1 MAIKI
6 TLDSFLAVI
15 KRSNLLSEEQ
25 LNSALEKFRA
35 STEAN
40 TDAKTFAE
48 YLVRQKILTVWQAE
62 KVLQGKHKGF
72 FLGRYRLLSLL
83 GKGGMSS
90 VFLAEHTVMKRFCA
104 LKVLPAKRVHDASY
118 LGRFHREAQAV
129 AALDHPNI
137 VRAYDVDMA
146 ADAGVDIH
154 FLAMEFVKGKS
165 LLELVQEKGPVPIAD
180 AAEYVRQSAHGLDHA
195 HQAGLVHRDV
205 KPGNLLVTPTGV
217 IKVLDLGLAR
227 FFDDGDHS
235 LTVQHDEK
243 VLGTADYI
251 SPEQAIDSHKVDCRT
266 DIYSLGCTLYYLLSG
281 HPPFNSGS
289 LAQRLMAHQTKPAP
303 SISNERPD
311 MPAGLQA
318 IMEKM
323 MAKKAD
329 DRYQTAQDVADAI
342 ANWQKPPATQAAP
355 VAAVTPVKAVP
366 AAVAAKPAAA
376 SPAAAAAKPVAAVAK
391 APAAKSKPTASPSV
405 SGSRGPAKVAPAPKK
420 STGSGVAGVGKAAPA
435 PRTAALDISGGGDAD
450 LLGDFLAGMSSGV
463 NLPSPAEVSPPVE
476 FSGLDD
482 FSSPVE
488 IPSPVDAAGPLD
500 FDFSALDTPTAND
513 SQTSRSSSKKLAQA
527 AVETADFSDSPTGE
541 VVSAP
546 PPDEEV
552 ALDFGLMDQL
562 DQAFDPSLLDVGG
575 LETPETDAS
584 AASDDLGSF
593 DVLSD
598 IHSSAPQPKPSS
610 GISKPK
616 SSPSKSAKPKFA
628 IPDLSKIKPQWWA
641 VGGGG
646 VLVLVLGL
654 CWFMFRGGDSGS
666 TAVVPPVVPA
676 KPLPAAD
683 LEVIEVGPTGHFA
696 TIQEALAFL
705 RKSFR
710 PLSTFEHRTIQVAG
724 GATYAETISI
734 VSNKQSQFPRYV
746 TLRSN
751 GSSPAII
758 QGNGTQPVFNIQDVE
773 SLTIEGFV
781 IDAHDAEAAVR
792 VNGFSPSV
800 QLKSLRVQNFKKTGV
815 LLEDVSAP
823 MGEDFQIEGLRI
835 QAQAQEAVGIR
846 CRAGTGQN
854 TAHIQLKH
862 LRIVGPLK
870 SGIEI
875 SGSFTK
881 SQLTESVI
889 AGCSVGLRFEGGT
902 FDEVSLINNTLAKNG
917 RGIVFSKLPTPE
929 SRNLKVL
936 HTLFSGNTQSDAV
949 LENGDVAGLA
959 EKLLAPQDG
968 RHHNRTDRKD
978 PDVKGVDLF
987 TGDGQRGATT
997 NFVSN
1002 AADAPN
1008 YMKPILEVK
1017 VGNPTGGAKGY
1028 VGAVAP

>member
-15 KRSNLLSEEQ
+15 KRSNLLTEEQ
-25 LNSALEKFRA
+25 VNSALEKFRA
-35 STEAN
+35 SPEAN

-48 YLVRQKILTVWQAE
+48 YMVRQKILTVWQAE

-165 LLELVQEKGPVPIAD
+165 LLEVVQEKGPVPFAD

-251 SPEQAIDSHKVDCRT
+251 SPEQAIDSHKVDRRT

-303 SISNERPD
+303 SITNERPD
-311 MPAGLQA
+311 VPVSLLA

-323 MAKKAD
+323 MAKKVEE
-329 DRYQTAQDVADAI
+329 RYQTAQAVADAI
-342 ANWQKPPATQAAP
+342 ANWQKPSATPAVP
-355 VAAVTPVKAVP
+355 VAEKPPVQATTP

-376 SPAAAAAKPVAAVAK
+376 AVKPAALVAK
-391 APAAKSKPTASPSV
+391 APAAKTTPAASTST
-405 SGSRGPAKVAPAPKK
+405 SRGPAKVAPVAKK
-420 STGSGVAGVGKAAPA
+420 STGSGVARNGKGAPA
-435 PRTAALDISGGGDAD
+435 PREAAMDISGGGDAD
-450 LLGDFLAGMSSGV
+450 VLGDFLAGMSSGV
-463 NLPSPAEVSPPVE
+463 DLPSPPEVSNAAE
-476 FSGLDD
+476 FSG
-482 FSSPVE
+482 P
-488 IPSPVDAAGPLD
+488 AAIAGPADLAEPLD
-500 FDFSALDTPTAND
+500 FDFSALDTPTPTATASD
-513 SQTSRSSSKKLAQA
+513 SQSSRSSSKTLAQA
-527 AVETADFSDSPTGE
+527 VVETAALNHSPTEIVDTARPPE
-541 VVSAP
+541 V
-546 PPDEEV
+546 EEV
-552 ALDFGLMDQL
+552 ALDFGLMEQL

-575 LETPETDAS
+575 LESGAS
-584 AASDDLGSF
+584 AAADSF
-593 DVLSD
+593 DALDVLSD
-598 IHSSAPQPKPSS
+598 IHAIDPQPNPSS
-610 GISKPK
+610 GISKSK
-616 SSPSKSAKPKFA
+616 SSSSKSAKPKLD
-628 IPDLSKIKPQWWA
+628 ISDLSQIKPLWWA

-646 VLVLVLGL
+646 VLVLGL
-654 CWFMFRGGDSGS
+654 VVWYLFGGESGPI
-666 TAVVPPVVPA
+666 ADVPRPVPTRN
-676 KPLPAAD
+676 LPAAD
-683 LEVIEVGPTGHFA
+683 LEVIDVGPTGHFA
-696 TIQEALAFL
+696 TIQEALAFV

-724 GATYAETISI
+724 GTTYRDSISI
-734 VSNKQSQFPRYV
+734 VSNKQSRFPRYV
-746 TLRSN
+746 TLRSV
-751 GSSPAII
+751 GSTPAIL
-758 QGNGTQPVFNIQDVE
+758 QGNGTQPVFNIQDVG

-781 IDAHDAEAAVR
+781 IDAQGVETALR

-800 QLKSLRVQNFKKTGV
+800 QLKSLQVQNFTKTGV
-815 LLEDVSAP
+815 LLEDVSSQL
-823 MGEDFQIEGLRI
+823 GEEFQIEGLRI
-835 QAQAQEAVGIR
+835 QAQAPEAVGIR
-846 CRAGTGQN
+846 CQAATGKN
-854 TAHIQLKH
+854 TVFTQLKN

-881 SQLTESVI
+881 SQLSESVI
-889 AGCSVGLRFEGGT
+889 AGCSVGVRFDGGLL
-902 FDEVSLINNTLAKNG
+902 DEVSLINNTLAKNG
-917 RGIVFSKLPTPE
+917 RGLVFTKLPAAE

-949 LENGDVAGLA
+949 LENGEVAGLA
-959 EKLLAPQDG
+959 DKLLAAQDG
-968 RHHNRTDRKD
+968 RRHNRTDRKEAD
-978 PDVKGVDLF
+978 IKGVDLF

-997 NFVSN
+997 NFASN
-1002 AADAPN
+1002 AADSPN
-1008 YMKPILEVK
+1008 YLKPIIELK
-1017 VGNPTGGAKGY
+1017 VGNPAGGAKGY